1 MEQGNVVGA
10 MRYLRRSFYRRKF
23 QKLFLF
29 FPYGLSN
36 ALEI

>member
-29 FPYGLSN
+29 FPYRLSN
-36 ALEI
+36 ALDV